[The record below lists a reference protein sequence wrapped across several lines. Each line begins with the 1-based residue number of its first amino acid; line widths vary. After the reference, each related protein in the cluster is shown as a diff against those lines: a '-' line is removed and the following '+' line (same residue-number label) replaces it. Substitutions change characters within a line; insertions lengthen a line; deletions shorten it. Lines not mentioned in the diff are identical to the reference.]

1 MGVTLPELFIAVDGL
16 FYTAWAE
23 MHDEHAV
30 ELVKHPLDLTGNSLP
45 CSWQQQ
51 MILLVSDILQVSKN
65 TTNRDSP

>member
-16 FYTAWAE
+16 FYTTWAE
-23 MHDEHAV
+23 MHDEDAV

-51 MILLVSDILQVSKN
+51 MILPVIL
-65 TTNRDSP
+65 